1 MNLDPV
7 TVKDIYQKGLDD
19 PVYFCRV
26 VLSNWFPKKMPW
38 LHRGLLALMTR
49 QTDFLL
55 NMGREQWRDEE
66 AVWTNEELEK
76 IFKHFVWCE
85 NPDDPT
91 SPRHPVFKP
100 VYSPSGAHILEI
112 HMQVSQIQQEIIPRG
127 FSKTTLCN
135 AIVLRNIVYSLER
148 FMVFI
153 AETGPHAA
161 SQLGNVK
168 EQLEVNELLRQV
180 YGVLA
185 PSRNDSHIWR
195 ESEAHT
201 LNDVWIVARGRGGQV
216 RGLNR
221 GGNRPSFII
230 VDDVE
235 DEESVLTDE
244 QRKKTLKW
252 FMRAVR
258 PALPR
263 NNPNAFI
270 QVLGT
275 LLHSECMLATLSR
288 DPTVITTT
296 FGAIDPDGDMLWA
309 SHMSRRQYTAL
320 RESYK
325 AVGELAGFTREFDS
339 RISDEESRIF
349 DTSRILYVA
358 KGVRQFVS
366 RAIALDPAISE
377 ELTADF
383 SAYAVVGMEDSGLL
397 HLLDFYLKKG
407 MTPRQQVDKYFEMK
421 VFWDCTAHGIE
432 ASAYQKALIHLVKEE
447 MFRKS
452 ALYGNAAY
460 FEVTPIIYGSSDK
473 DKITRVQGVLAP
485 RFAAGY
491 ITMQH
496 HFPDLISQLD
506 DWPAGK
512 LDGPDVVAMA
522 ITLLDPVAG
531 AALPGGLSGDAGGK
545 LPGED
550 RWGRLEDMI
559 GGDWHMR
566 GV

>member
-1 MNLDPV
+1 MNLSPAEV
-7 TVKDIYQKGLDD
+7 REIYQRGLED

-26 VLSNWFPKKMPW
+26 ILSSWFPKKMPW

-49 QTDFLL
+49 QTEFLL
-55 NMGREQWRDEE
+55 HFGNEQWRDEE
-66 AVWTNEELEK
+66 ATWTYRDLAK
-76 IFKHFVWCE
+76 VFRHFVWSE

-91 SPRHPVFKP
+91 APRHPVFKP
-100 VYSPSGAHILEI
+100 VWNAAGTQILEVE
-112 HMQVSQIQQEIIPRG
+112 MQVSQIQQEIIPRG

-135 AIVLRNIVYSLER
+135 AVVLRNVCYALER

-168 EQLEVNELLRQV
+168 EQLEINELLKQV

-185 PSRNDSHIWR
+185 PSRNDSHVWR
-195 ESEAHT
+195 ETEAHT
-201 LNDVWIVARGRGGQV
+201 LNDVWIVSRGRGGQV

-221 GGNRPSFII
+221 GGRRPGLVI

-244 QRKKTLKW
+244 QRKKTVKW

-258 PALPR
+258 PVLPR
-263 NNPNAFI
+263 DNPNAFI

-296 FGAIDPDGDMLWA
+296 FGSIDPDGDMLWA
-309 SHMSRRQYTAL
+309 SHMSRRQYNAL

-325 AVGELAGFTREFDS
+325 AVGELAGFIREFDS
-339 RISDEESRIF
+339 RISDEDSRIF

-358 KGVRQFVS
+358 KGIRQFVS

-407 MTPRQQVDKYFEMK
+407 MRPREQVDKFFEMA
-421 VFWDCTAHGIE
+421 VFWECTAHGVE
-432 ASAYQKALIHLVKEE
+432 ATSYQKALVHLIKEE

-452 ALYGNAAY
+452 AVYGNAAY
-460 FEVTPIIYGSSDK
+460 FEIKPIIYGHDR
-473 DKITRVQGVLAP
+473 DKITRVQGVLSP
-485 RFAAGY
+485 RFTAGY
-491 ITMQH
+491 ITFQH
-496 HFPDLISQLD
+496 RFPDLESQLE

-545 LPGED
+545 VPGTDE
-550 RWGRLEDMI
+550 WGRIEDMI
-559 GGDWHMR
+559 GGDWHVR
-566 GV
+566 GI